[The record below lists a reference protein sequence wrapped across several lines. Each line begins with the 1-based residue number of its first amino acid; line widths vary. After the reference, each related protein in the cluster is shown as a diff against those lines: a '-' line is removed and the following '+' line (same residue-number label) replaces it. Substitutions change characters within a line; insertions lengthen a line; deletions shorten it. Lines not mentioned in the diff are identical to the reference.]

1 MARYILENLH
11 GLTFPGWEP
20 ERMAKLDELFEAY
33 KPVTKHAPADR
44 LGHQPE
50 NIHPLRRD
58 RQGPR
63 GAAGDGPE
71 DADLHSPGDRR
82 VAAVPAGR
90 LRRRAGHAEK
100 ISCG

>member
-1 MARYILENLH
+1 MARCILENLH

-44 LGHQPE
+44 VGHQPE
-50 NIHPLRRD
+50 NFHPLRRD
-58 RQGPR
+58 HQGLR
-63 GAAGDGPE
+63 RAAGDGPE
-71 DADLHSPGDRR
+71 GADLHPAGNRR

-90 LRRRAGHAEK
+90 PRRGKRHVEK
-100 ISCG
+100 ISRG